1 MKYWIGE
8 PPSDDPGLKVN
19 TITELFVLDGT
30 LAMLTGA
37 DGTKIMAAPD
47 PTVELDEV
55 PYVLVAVIL
64 TLITSP

>member
-1 MKYWIGE
+1 M
-8 PPSDDPGLKVN
+8 N

-37 DGTKIMAAPD
+37 DGTEIMAAPD
-47 PTVELDEV
+47 PTVELGEV
-55 PYVLVAVIL
+55 PYELVAVSL